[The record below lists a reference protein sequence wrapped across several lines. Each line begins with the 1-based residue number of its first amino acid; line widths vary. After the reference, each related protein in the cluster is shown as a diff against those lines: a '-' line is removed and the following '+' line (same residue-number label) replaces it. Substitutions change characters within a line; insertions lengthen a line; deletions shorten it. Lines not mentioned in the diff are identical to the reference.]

1 MKLRV
6 AAAILSFVATACAFS
21 VTPRATTTTTTT
33 RSVRRWLVVVAESAS
48 NTVANDFETTAAA
61 ATDVG
66 VVSIWDQLGIPQGN
80 LALGVKPD
88 EVLKYI
94 GT

>member
-21 VTPRATTTTTTT
+21 VTPRATTTTTT

-61 ATDVG
+61 DVG

>member
-21 VTPRATTTTTTT
+21 VTPRATTTTTT

-48 NTVANDFETTAAA
+48 NTVANDFETTAVAA
-61 ATDVG
+61 ADVG